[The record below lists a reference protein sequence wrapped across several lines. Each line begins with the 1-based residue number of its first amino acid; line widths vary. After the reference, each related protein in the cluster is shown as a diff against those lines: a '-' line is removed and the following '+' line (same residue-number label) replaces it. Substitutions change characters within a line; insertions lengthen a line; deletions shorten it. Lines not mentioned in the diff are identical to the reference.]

1 MQECGHLGS
10 SARAKGFGE
19 GPGAVHAPPPALP
32 WGWGCISPS
41 PFRGQRGAVPPIPV
55 ARGIAAFPA
64 RGLGTEGLREAGSSP
79 GCCCCSSWRAGA
91 VCAGLLPALAPREQ
105 PLMHTRRC
113 RPLSWGGRRKPKRGL
128 LPPLPPPRVSWQC
141 QAPSAQGVRGGLGDP
156 GPGGGGCQAPELL
169 PRHL

>member
-1 MQECGHLGS
+1 MWPSGELCKSKRLWRGAWGRARSPTSLAVGLG
-10 SARAKGFGE
+10 
-19 GPGAVHAPPPALP
+19 VHQPL
-32 WGWGCISPS
+32 S

-105 PLMHTRRC
+105 PLMDTRRC
-113 RPLSWGGRRKPKRGL
+113 RLLSWGGRRKAKRGL

-156 GPGGGGCQAPELL
+156 GPGGGGCQAPQLL